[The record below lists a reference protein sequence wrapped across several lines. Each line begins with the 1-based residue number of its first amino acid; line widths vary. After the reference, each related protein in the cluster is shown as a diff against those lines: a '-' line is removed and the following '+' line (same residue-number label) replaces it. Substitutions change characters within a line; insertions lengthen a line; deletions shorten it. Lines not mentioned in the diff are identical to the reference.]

1 MRLDPSPNTSFSPD
15 RTPPLISV
23 VIPITRYE
31 RELEEALESVF
42 CQTFQDFEVI
52 LVDNLA
58 TPGTRA
64 VANRWK
70 ERTPD
75 RVRIVEESVKG
86 VVTARNKGITESLGT
101 YICLLDSDDRMM
113 PNRLERQIK
122 ALKDNPDAVLAGS
135 WANEVSPDGKSV
147 VAKDAKPGIP
157 RWANILFR
165 HTKRGK
171 EDPFYEPKTSTMFF
185 RASVARE
192 IGMFD
197 LRFNPFWLED
207 TDFVFRMYERGRIVV
222 VPETL
227 IDYRQH
233 TEADSA
239 RRIFDLGGT
248 LNYGLFFSILR
259 EKYFMKGDRH
269 SEKSFQKLRSRWSRE
284 TGIKLLGF
292 PNGLTVGRSLIRT
305 AWTIDPLDL
314 QNIEALIRSH
324 LPRTLHPRPFR
335 KKAPEGAM
343 LPGFMDE
350 AWAAKLFSLESCP
363 REWME

>member
-1 MRLDPSPNTSFSPD
+1 MRSDPSQNLSSSPD
-15 RTPPLISV
+15 RQSPLISV
-23 VIPITRYE
+23 VVPITRYE
-31 RELEEALESVF
+31 GELEEALESVF
-42 CQTFQDFEVI
+42 RQTFQDFEVI

-70 ERTPD
+70 EKNPD
-75 RVRIVEESVKG
+75 RVRIVEEPVKG
-86 VVTARNKGITESLGT
+86 AVTARNKGITESLGT

-113 PNRLERQIK
+113 PHRLERQIK
-122 ALKDNPDAVLAGS
+122 ALKDNPEAVLAGS
-135 WANEVSPDGKSV
+135 WSNEVSPDGKTV
-147 VAKDAKPGIP
+147 VAKDARPEIP

-165 HTKRGK
+165 HTKRGM
-171 EDPFYEPKTSTMFF
+171 EDPFYEPKTSTLFF
-185 RASVARE
+185 RADVARE

-197 LRFNPFWLED
+197 LRFNPIWLED
-207 TDFVFRMYERGRIVV
+207 TDFVFRMYEHGRIVV

-233 TEADSA
+233 AGDDSA
-239 RRIFDLGGT
+239 RRIFDLGWT

-259 EKYFMKGDRH
+259 EKYFVKGDRL
-269 SEKSFQKLRSRWSRE
+269 SVESFQQLRSRWSRE

-292 PNGLTVGRSLIRT
+292 PNGVTVGRKLIHT
-305 AWTIDPLDL
+305 AWKIDPFDL
-314 QNIEALIRSH
+314 QNIEALIRSR
-324 LPRTLHPRPFR
+324 LPRTFHPRPFR

-350 AWAAKLFSLESCP
+350 AWASQLFSLE
-363 REWME
+363 E